1 MYPSYVLLIMRGCID
16 IVLFG
21 TDTTGK
27 VFSEETKTVVLS
39 RHGAGVVSRY
49 RFTPD
54 ELMTLRLPGSMKEA
68 VVRLVGQIGGEPG
81 RYVYGLAFVEPDLA
95 SGRWSFLLPN
105 HSNRPAFA

>member
-1 MYPSYVLLIMRGCID
+1 MQRKRRSGRIAKEVAIVLL
-16 IVLFG
+16 G

-27 VFSEETKTVVLS
+27 MFSEETKTVVLS

-54 ELMTLRLPGSMKEA
+54 ELMTLRLPGSGKQA

-81 RYVYGLAFVEPDLA
+81 RYVYGLAFVESDADFWPME
-95 SGRWSFLLPN
+95 
-105 HSNRPAFA
+105 